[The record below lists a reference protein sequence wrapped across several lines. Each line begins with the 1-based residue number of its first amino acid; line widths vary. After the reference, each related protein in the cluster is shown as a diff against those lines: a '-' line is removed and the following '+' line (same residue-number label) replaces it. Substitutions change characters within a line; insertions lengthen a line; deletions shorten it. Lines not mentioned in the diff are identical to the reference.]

1 LPIPLGLLETDLV
14 PINLQDL
21 HSVERRRVV
30 RPQNADPEVTTP
42 EYMWVIPSAR
52 DSVYLPFA
60 DSDLMI
66 RQEYYNL
73 LAAVLWSLYRQSQ
86 SQVAQLKRDFPQ

>member
-1 LPIPLGLLETDLV
+1 MSLHPSLREEDLIPLN
-14 PINLQDL
+14 PQDL
-21 HSVERRRVV
+21 PSAERRRVV
-30 RPQNADPEVTTP
+30 RPQNADSEVTTP
-42 EYMWVIPSAR
+42 DHMWIIPSAQH
-52 DSVYLPFA
+52 LPFA

-86 SQVAQLKRDFPQ
+86 AAQLKRDFPQ